1 MKCGTFKIS
10 EMKKID
16 YNEMQNPLN
25 QYHEGGYPKQKQQ
38 PPGIQADM
46 TPVPDCGEES
56 YVGHNRLEG
65 RKALITGADS
75 GIGRAA
81 AITYAREGA
90 DVALNYMPSEQEDA
104 DAVAKLIEA
113 EGRKAILIPGDISDE
128 NFCKELVEKAHRELE
143 GLDILAMVAGMQQ
156 ASEDIEELTTEQ
168 IRKTFET
175 NVFSLYWITKAAI
188 PLMPPGA
195 TIITTSSIQA
205 FQPSPTL
212 LDYAASK
219 SAIVAFTRALAKQI
233 ATKGIRVNSVAPGP
247 IWTALQVTGGQP
259 QDKIPE
265 FWQDTPLKRAGQP
278 VELAGA
284 YVFLASQESSYV
296 TAEVYGVTG
305 GHHTT

>member
-1 MKCGTFKIS
+1 
-10 EMKKID
+10 MKKIE

-25 QYHEGGYPKQKQQ
+25 QYHEGGFPKQKQE

-75 GIGRAA
+75 GIGRAV
-81 AITYAREGA
+81 AIAFAREGA
-90 DVALNYMPSEQEDA
+90 DIALNYMPSEQQDAED
-104 DAVAKLIEA
+104 VSKLIEA

-128 NFCKELVEKAHRELE
+128 NFCKELVEKAYEGLE

-156 ASEDIEELTTEQ
+156 ANDDILTLSTEQ

-175 NVFSLYWITKAAI
+175 NVFSLYWITKVAI
-188 PLMPPGA
+188 PHMPPGA

-205 FQPSPTL
+205 YQPSPLL
-212 LDYAASK
+212 LDYAATK
-219 SAIVAFTRALAKQI
+219 SAIAAFTRALAKQV

-247 IWTALQVTGGQP
+247 IWTALQITGGQP
-259 QDKIPE
+259 QEKIPE
-265 FWQDTPLKRAGQP
+265 FGQDTPLKRAGQP
-278 VELAGA
+278 VELAGV
-284 YVFLASQESSYV
+284 YVYLASQESSYV

-305 GHHTT
+305 GNHTA

>member
-25 QYHEGGYPKQKQQ
+25 QYHEGGYSKQKQQ

-81 AITYAREGA
+81 AIAYAREGA

-175 NVFSLYWITKAAI
+175 NVFSLYWITKATI

>member
-1 MKCGTFKIS
+1 
-10 EMKKID
+10 MKKID

-25 QYHEGGYPKQKQQ
+25 QYHEGGYPKQKQE

-56 YVGHNRLEG
+56 YIGHNRLEG
-65 RKALITGADS
+65 RKALVTGADS

-81 AITYAREGA
+81 AIAYAREGA

-156 ASEDIEELTTEQ
+156 ACEDIEELTTEQ

-205 FQPSPTL
+205 YQPSPTL

-219 SAIVAFTRALAKQI
+219 SAIAAFTRALAKQI

-247 IWTALQVTGGQP
+247 IWTALQITGGQP

-265 FWQDTPLKRAGQP
+265 FGQDTPLKRAGQP

-284 YVFLASQESSYV
+284 YVYLASQESSYV

-305 GHHTT
+305 GNHTA